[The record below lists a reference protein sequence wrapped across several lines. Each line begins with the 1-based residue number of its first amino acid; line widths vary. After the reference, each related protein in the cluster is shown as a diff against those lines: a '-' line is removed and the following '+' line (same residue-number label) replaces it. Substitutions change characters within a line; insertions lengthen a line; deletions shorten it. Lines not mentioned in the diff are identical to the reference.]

1 MSDIESIP
9 DKALLSELYTKNRA
23 NYEEALTK
31 VLREVA
37 RLLQRR
43 GIHPTF
49 KSRVKDFESFFAK
62 KIRLL
67 KNAWD
72 THSEPLPVNDVL
84 AMRIICPFLR
94 DLDEVESTISQ
105 HFEVIEI
112 ERKGQDRSFKE
123 FGYESIHVL
132 IQIPKEILPM
142 CEGLERN
149 VIEIQLRTILQ
160 EAWAEVEHELVY
172 KAEFTPFDEP
182 LKRKLAALN
191 ATLTLSDIIFQEILD
206 YQKKLNDALKKRRE
220 AFYGKIEQAS
230 SLAFGISEELE
241 NTLPT
246 PVRAKRPSAKAA
258 GGQGIGLSQSKWANL
273 DIDTLLLSALD
284 AHNSSDFDNAISIY
298 TEILSRKPDS
308 AIAAIVYKHR
318 GMAFFAQSKYSS
330 ALADFTSCLMLDPE
344 CYKALYYRGVVKSI
358 QEELRQAIDDF
369 TKALEIHPYHFFSR
383 YRRALCWWH
392 LGDYVQ
398 AHTDCEIALRI
409 KPDNKLALDL
419 QKKISERFAQEEI

>member
-1 MSDIESIP
+1 MSDTESIP
-9 DKALLSELYTKNRA
+9 NKALLAEQYAQNRA

-31 VLREVA
+31 IIRDISKH
-37 RLLQRR
+37 LQSN

-49 KSRVKDFESFFAK
+49 KSRVKEFESYFEK
-62 KIRLL
+62 KIKLL
-67 KNAWD
+67 KNARD
-72 THSEPLPVNDVL
+72 EHREPLLINDVL

-94 DLDEVESTISQ
+94 DLDEVEKTLAQ
-105 HFEVIEI
+105 HYDVVEI
-112 ERKGQDRSFKE
+112 ERKGQDRSFRE

-132 IQIPKEILPM
+132 IRIPDEIQPL

-206 YQKKLNDALKKRRE
+206 YQKKLNGALKRRRE

-230 SLAFGISEELE
+230 AKVFGITEPLSDELSSPDQ
-241 NTLPT
+241 LPQQASSQASD
-246 PVRAKRPSAKAA
+246 PDKIRPN
-258 GGQGIGLSQSKWANL
+258 WAEL

-284 AHNSSDFDNAISIY
+284 AHNASNFKTAIAIY
-298 TEILSRKPDS
+298 TEILARKPE
-308 AIAAIVYKHR
+308 APIAAVVFQHR
-318 GMAFFAQSKYSS
+318 GMAYFAQSEYHD
-330 ALADFTSCLMLDPE
+330 ALADFTSCLMLAPD
-344 CYKALYYRGVVKSI
+344 CYKAFYYRGVVKSI
-358 QEELRQAIDDF
+358 QDELRQAIDDF
-369 TKALEIHPYHFFSR
+369 SKALEIHPYHFFSR
-383 YRRALCWWH
+383 YRRALCWWQ

-398 AHTDCEIALRI
+398 AHADCEIALRI
-409 KPDNKLALDL
+409 KPENKLAQEL
-419 QKKISERFAQEEI
+419 QKKIQENIVKEEI